1 MARYFIV
8 EVKEV
13 WTNYVKV
20 EADSPREA
28 LAKVQDNTDQGE
40 QEYSHT
46 LDVDDWN
53 MAEYDAA
60 YEKQLDWY
68 EAEQVQKGLK
78 K

>member
-20 EADSPREA
+20 EADSPKEA
-28 LAKVQDNTDQGE
+28 LAKVQDSTDRGE
-40 QEYSHT
+40 EEYSYT
-46 LDVDDWN
+46 LGVEDWC
-53 MAEYDAA
+53 MAEYDEK

-68 EAEQVQKGLK
+68 EAEQVGQGLK